1 MENQAAMLKRIK
13 PQRITEKI
21 VEQIK
26 DGIGSGD
33 FSAGEKLPPE
43 REMAEQM
50 GVSRSSIREALQIL
64 DHTGFVQIIQGRG
77 TFVKEVGRATL
88 TDPLWDLLR
97 NSQSR
102 YQDIYEFRM
111 AIEVW
116 AAGKAAERISQQ
128 ESAGL
133 DRIVTAMRRHVERSE
148 PITELDA
155 EFHLAISKASRNSV
169 YYHVSTTVFHLIS
182 EVTRQSHEYL
192 FQNPEDQKV
201 LLDDHEAIS
210 RAISNHDSHQAR
222 LLMQQHLGRVER
234 IFIDR
239 RE

>member
-1 MENQAAMLKRIK
+1 MLKRIK

-26 DGIGSGD
+26 DGIGGGD

-43 REMAEQM
+43 REMAERM

-64 DHTGFVQIIQGRG
+64 EHTGFVQVIQGRG
-77 TFVKEVGRATL
+77 TFVKEIGREAL
-88 TDPLWDLLR
+88 TDPLWELLR

-102 YQDIYEFRM
+102 YQDIYEFRL

-116 AAGKAAERISQQ
+116 AAGKAAERISSR
-128 ESAGL
+128 EAAGL
-133 DRIVTAMRRHVERSE
+133 ERIVAAMRRHVERGE

-169 YYHVSTTVFHLIS
+169 YYHVSNTVFHLIS

-192 FQNPEDQKV
+192 FQNPEDQQM
-201 LLDDHEAIS
+201 LLDDHGGIC
-210 RAISNHDSHQAR
+210 RAIADHDSRQAR

-234 IFIDR
+234 IFINR